1 MLLGDVDDA
10 ADVRLDLLDA
20 DDAHDKFLSLV
31 NGAKTHCG
39 GKMLLERTELL
50 IKEGQEA
57 AFAVAMKAEGM
68 ALLASVPDVVSVNL
82 GRGVENPAKFLL
94 LVEWKNMDA
103 HIAYNKTPVSGVI
116 RALILPFSKGGS
128 MEHFEM
134 G

>member
-1 MLLGDVDDA
+1 
-10 ADVRLDLLDA
+10 
-20 DDAHDKFLSLV
+20 
-31 NGAKTHCG
+31 
-39 GKMLLERTELL
+39 MLLERTELL

-57 AFAVAMKAEGM
+57 AFAAAMQAEGV
-68 ALLASVPDVVSVNL
+68 ATLAAVPGVTSVNI

-103 HIAYNKTPVSGVI
+103 HVAYNKTPASGAI
-116 RALILPFSKGGS
+116 RALIRPFSNGGS